1 MKNLTTLTL
10 ALLLTSFNF
19 FAQNENGA
27 DLAPKYSNEFLQI
40 GVGARSLGMS
50 NSVVATTTD
59 ITAGYWNPAGLL
71 SLNDDLH
78 VGLMHAEYFAGLAKY
93 DYGAFAKKIDSTSAF
108 GVSMIRF
115 GVDDIPN
122 TTELIDAQGNIDYDK
137 ISTFSAADYGFIVS
151 YARRI
156 KNIDFGANVKIV
168 HRKVG
173 TFGRS
178 WGFGIDLGAR
188 YVKND
193 WILGA
198 TFRDVT
204 TTFNAWSYS
213 LSDQMIET
221 FTLTGNAIPQNSIEL
236 TLPRLLLGVA
246 RKIMVKEKF
255 SILPELDFDITFDGK
270 RNTLIKTGFAS
281 IDPHAGIELGYN
293 NLVFLRG
300 GIGYLQYEM
309 DVGGQEVLTVQPN
322 IGIGV
327 KIKRISLDYALTD
340 LGDASVA
347 LYSNIFSLKF
357 ALVKPDPS

>member
-1 MKNLTTLTL
+1 MKNLTTLTTV
-10 ALLLTSFNF
+10 LLLLGFGVN
-19 FAQNENGA
+19 AQNGSGA
-27 DLAPKYSNEFLQI
+27 DLTPKYSNEFLQI

-50 NSVVATTTD
+50 NSVIATTTD

-71 SLNDDLH
+71 SLNEDIH
-78 VGLMHAEYFAGLAKY
+78 IGLMHAEYFAGLAKY
-93 DYGAFAKKIDSTSAF
+93 DYGAFAKKIDSASAF
-108 GVSMIRF
+108 GISMVRF

-122 TTELIDAQGNIDYDK
+122 TTELIDAQGNIDYDR
-137 ISTFSAADYGFIVS
+137 ITTFSAADYGFIFS

-156 KNIDFGANVKIV
+156 KGLELGANAKIV

-188 YVKND
+188 YERNN
-193 WILGA
+193 WMFGA

-221 FTLTGNAIPQNSIEL
+221 FTLTGNEIPENSVEL

-246 RKIMVKEKF
+246 RRMVIKEKF
-255 SILPELDFDITFDGK
+255 SVTPELDLDVTFDGK
-270 RNTLIKTGFAS
+270 RNTLIKSGFAS
-281 IDPHAGIELGYN
+281 IDPHFGLEMGYN
-293 NLVFLRG
+293 DLVFLRA

-309 DVGGQEVLTVQPN
+309 DVAGNETLTVQPN
-322 IGIGV
+322 IGVGV
-327 KIKRISLDYALTD
+327 KIKRIALDYALTD
-340 LGDASVA
+340 LGDASAA

-357 ALVKPDPS
+357 DIVKPQPK